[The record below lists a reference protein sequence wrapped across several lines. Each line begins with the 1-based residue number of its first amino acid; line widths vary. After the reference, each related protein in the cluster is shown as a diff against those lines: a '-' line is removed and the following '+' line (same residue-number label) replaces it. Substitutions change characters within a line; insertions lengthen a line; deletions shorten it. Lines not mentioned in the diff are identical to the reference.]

1 MRKVYYFLTLAFSL
15 GLAAQSAL
23 CADARQAV
31 PTMTYV
37 HVYADSAGVSHFRE
51 EHLDFAPGRTEE
63 TSIHALEAKG
73 RTTLLRLRVGAVE
86 DWHNAPRAWFLIV
99 LQGASEVTTSD
110 GEVRLFGPGAL
121 VLLDDTTGKG
131 HRTRAI
137 GTIDHVAAVIPI
149 ADDAPVTG
157 AK

>member
-1 MRKVYYFLTLAFSL
+1 MRKNYYFLTLICTL
-15 GLAAQSAL
+15 GFTAQAAL
-23 CADARQAV
+23 CADANQAV
-31 PTMTYV
+31 PTIKYV

-110 GEVRLFGPGAL
+110 GEVRKFGPGSL

-131 HRTRAI
+131 HRTRAL
-137 GTIDHVAAVIPI
+137 GHIDHVAAVIPI
-149 ADDAPVTG
+149 ADDTPVIG

>member
-1 MRKVYYFLTLAFSL
+1 MRKRCYLLTLACL
-15 GLAAQSAL
+15 MGLTAEPAL
-23 CADARQAV
+23 CADAKQVV
-31 PTMTYV
+31 PTMKYV

-63 TSIHALEAKG
+63 TSIHALAANG

-110 GEVRLFGPGAL
+110 GEVRQFGPGTQNPRPSL
-121 VLLDDTTGKG
+121 GSPN
-131 HRTRAI
+131 
-137 GTIDHVAAVIPI
+137 AAQSTLIRPPSGERSASGI
-149 ADDAPVTG
+149 RRG
-157 AK
+157 

>member
-1 MRKVYYFLTLAFSL
+1 MRKNYYLLTLVCLL
-15 GLAAQSAL
+15 GLTTQAAVS
-23 CADARQAV
+23 ADAKQAL
-31 PTMTYV
+31 PTMKYM

-63 TSIHALEAKG
+63 TSIHALEAK
-73 RTTLLRLRVGAVE
+73 TTLLRLRAGAVE

-110 GEVRLFGPGAL
+110 GEVRQFGPGSL

-131 HRTRAI
+131 HRTRAL
-137 GTIDHVAAVIPI
+137 GNIDHVAAVIPI
-149 ADDAPVTG
+149 ADDTPVTG